1 VIDGVVIERLLER
14 LCRDADAEVAF
25 IGEVGAAHVDILWSS
40 GLPDDTQ
47 TTVSIAATPC
57 SQVIA
62 RRGPVVI
69 DDADQEP
76 LWAAVHD
83 DAAPHLS
90 WTSFAGFPLPRRD
103 GDPSLVL
110 ALVARDAHAW
120 DDAVLATA
128 TDLAL
133 VVADAIE
140 ADAHLHHLT
149 GVVARERDA
158 RVARAELQRLAAA
171 AAAATTVDEV
181 ATAITARTSHLLGAR
196 VASLAIQDPQGV
208 RFVHGD
214 QVHGDQVHGDQV
226 HGDEVPDEIRA
237 AWPPAPDTTPTPL
250 VAAMDA
256 SSTWIELAD
265 PAAIAAWPL
274 FAHDARRAGVEAF
287 VAIPLRTPGR
297 SEPVAALGI
306 GWDRPTALDDAVR
319 GLLAELVELA
329 GDAIDRAQR
338 HEHSADVAETL
349 QRSLLPPRVPTAT
362 GLQFRVLY
370 RPGTVSARVG
380 GDWYDI
386 VATPDGG
393 YAVVVGDVAGH
404 DLRSAA
410 EMGQM
415 RHVIAS
421 QLALHGDPGVALE
434 SADRYFHG
442 LREASYATVV
452 SVVLAPD
459 RSTFRVVSAGHV
471 PPLALRTTGV
481 RPIDVVPGPPV
492 GTGLGSYTA
501 RSGALGV
508 GESILLYTDGLIER
522 RDRNLDESISELA
535 SRLASAGVT
544 EPADVLRV
552 VRDQL
557 DEPWRDDD
565 AAVLVVRRTE

>member
-1 VIDGVVIERLLER
+1 VIDGVVIERLLAR
-14 LCRDADAEVAF
+14 LCREAGADIAF
-25 IGEVGAAHVDILWSS
+25 VGEVGASHVEILWSS
-40 GLPDDTQ
+40 GLPDDAP

-57 SQVIA
+57 SQVVS

-69 DDADQEP
+69 DDARQEP

-83 DAAPHLS
+83 DAAPQLT
-90 WTSFAGFPLPRRD
+90 WAAFAGFPLPRRD

-110 ALVARDAHAW
+110 GLVDRRAHTW
-120 DDAVLATA
+120 DDGALAMA

-133 VVADAIE
+133 VLADAIE
-140 ADAHLHHLT
+140 ADALVRHLT

-171 AAAATTVDEV
+171 AVAATTVDEV
-181 ATAITARTSHLLGAR
+181 ATAITARTSQLLGAR
-196 VASLAIQDPQGV
+196 VASLAVPDPQGV

-214 QVHGDQVHGDQV
+214 
-226 HGDEVPDEIRA
+226 EVPAEIRA
-237 AWPPAPDTTPTPL
+237 AWPSAPLTTPTPL
-250 VAAMDA
+250 VAAMDP
-256 SSTWIELAD
+256 SSTWIELPDAD
-265 PAAIAAWPL
+265 AIAAWPL
-274 FAHDARRAGVEAF
+274 FARGARRAGVRAF
-287 VAIPLRTPGR
+287 VAIPLRTSGR
-297 SEPVAALGI
+297 ADPVAALGI
-306 GWDRPTALDDAVR
+306 GWDRPTALDDADR

-329 GDAIDRAQR
+329 GVAVERAQR

-349 QRSLLPPRVPTAT
+349 QRSLLPPRVPTAC

-370 RPGTVSARVG
+370 RPGTMSARVG

-452 SVVLAPD
+452 VLALTPD
-459 RSTFRVVSAGHV
+459 RSSFRVVSAGHV
-471 PPLALRTTGV
+471 PPLGLAGAHV
-481 RPIDVVPGPPV
+481 RPLDIVPGPPV

-501 RSGALGV
+501 RPGTLDVGA
-508 GESILLYTDGLIER
+508 SILLYTDGLIER
-522 RDRNLDESISELA
+522 RDRTLDVSMADFA
-535 SRLASAGVT
+535 SRLEAAGVT

-565 AAVLVVRRTE
+565 AAVLLVRRTE